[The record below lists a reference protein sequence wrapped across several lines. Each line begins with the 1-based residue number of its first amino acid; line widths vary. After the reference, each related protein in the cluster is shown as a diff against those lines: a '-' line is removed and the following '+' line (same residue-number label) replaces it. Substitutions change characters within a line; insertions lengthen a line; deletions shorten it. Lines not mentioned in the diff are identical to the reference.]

1 MIYLK
6 KVTWEN
12 YSTVVV
18 GLKLNE
24 QQQSFLANNEISLV
38 QAYVSTINDEYPFL
52 PYAIYSDD
60 TVIGFTMIFY
70 KSKDKAH
77 FLIDEI
83 SNENFYG
90 ICRFM
95 IAEEFQG
102 KGYGKDAIKKVIDKI
117 KTFPYGEAPA
127 IYLSYDHE
135 NIAAKNLFT
144 SVGFIETGEDDSEGC
159 ALAKLIL

>member
-1 MIYLK
+1 MIHLEK
-6 KVTWEN
+6 ITWEN
-12 YSTVVV
+12 YGIVAV

-24 QQQSFLANNEISLV
+24 KQQTFLANNELSLV

-52 PYAIYSDD
+52 PYAIYSDT

-70 KSKDKAH
+70 KSKNGTH
-77 FLIDEI
+77 SLIDEL
-83 SNENFYG
+83 SEENFYG

-95 IAEEFQG
+95 IAEEYQG
-102 KGYGKDAIKKVIDKI
+102 KGYGKEAVKKVIDKI
-117 KTFPYGEAPA
+117 RTFPYGEAPA
-127 IYLSYDHE
+127 IYLSFDHE

-144 SVGFIETGEDDSEGC
+144 SAGFVETGENDSEGC